1 MPQPENRCD
10 IAREIP
16 PVPAQATAFGRER
29 AADDSLSREVLRL
42 LTLALDSYL
51 FAILFAMLTTRTR
64 RFSGPKGLSLFL
76 SLVLP

>member
-1 MPQPENRCD
+1 MPQPETRCQL
-10 IAREIP
+10 AGEFS

-29 AADDSLSREVLRL
+29 AEDDSLSREVLCL

-64 RFSGPKGLSLFL
+64 RFSAPKGLSLFL